1 MAGVTDAID
10 IYVHGLPGSPEE
22 AKVAF
27 PAGHEPVATLAPWQ
41 VENVLE
47 QRAADDALPARMM
60 AFSLGAH
67 AAIQAAARHPH
78 AVRELFLVSPAAPL
92 QLGNFLPAMAGAPVF
107 RTAQLGRAPLAALTI
122 AQSLALRLA
131 PNRLIDN
138 MFVRTAPAERAL
150 LKEPAFRRAI
160 ATGLRSSLVAGRAN
174 YLDAVLHYVADW
186 TPVLSRIQC
195 PVTIVHGDADAWAPP
210 AMTEALATHLSA
222 DTMVRMLPGEG
233 HYGALRHVTRP

>member
-1 MAGVTDAID
+1 MTDAID

-22 AKVAF
+22 VRLIF
-27 PAGHEPVATLAPWQ
+27 PADREPVATLAPWQ

-47 QRAADDALPARMM
+47 RHAADDVPPARIV

-67 AAIQAAARHPH
+67 AAIEATARYPGT
-78 AVRELFLVSPAAPL
+78 VRELFLVSPAAPL

-107 RTAQLGRAPLAALTI
+107 RTAKLGRAPLAALTI

-131 PNRLIDN
+131 PDRLIDN

-150 LKEPAFRRAI
+150 LGEPAFRRVIAI
-160 ATGLRSSLVAGRAN
+160 GLHSSLVAERAN
-174 YLDAVLHYVADW
+174 YLDAVLRYVADW
-186 TPVLSRIQC
+186 APVLSRIQC

-210 AMTEALATHLSA
+210 AMAEALAAHLSV
-222 DTMVRMLPGEG
+222 DTMMKMLSGEG
-233 HYGALRHVTRP
+233 HYGALRHATRS